1 MNLDNV
7 DDEQADDVVGP
18 DDDDV
23 HHPQT
28 AKVLPKGILEEGKG
42 DFRQTMQAA
51 ETTVYARL
59 FVHTVARPASR
70 EKMKHPMTTDTNSS
84 RDGAMD
90 VNM

>member
-42 DFRQTMQAA
+42 DFRQTMHAA
-51 ETTVYARL
+51 EERPPCLRACL
-59 FVHTVARPASR
+59 FIPSRGPPAGR
-70 EKMKHPMTTDTNSS
+70 K
-84 RDGAMD
+84 
-90 VNM
+90 